1 MTLVKSSEYNV
12 TPVRQTTKEGVRV
25 ISAMS
30 TPRIVMYVMNR
41 HRVGLLMLS
50 TVSMAGFIVYDKVVK
65 LFI

>member
-1 MTLVKSSEYNV
+1 MTLVKSGFHV
-12 TPVRQTTKEGVRV
+12 TPIQQTTKEGVRV

-50 TVSMAGFIVYDKVVK
+50 TVFMAGYIVYDKVVRI
-65 LFI
+65 FV

>member
-1 MTLVKSSEYNV
+1 MTLVKEGFHV
-12 TPVRQTTKEGVRV
+12 TPIQKTTKEGVRV